1 MKGKRVFILMLLVL
15 TAFAC
20 GPMNSAINVRLS
32 LDTYQPLVDPAKY
45 ADYKGQTVV
54 FQSIDI
60 LAGDIANL
68 YFTSGDGEVG
78 YLLFH
83 APDKMQTP
91 VASFF
96 WYALDK
102 SFKQAG
108 LDVRE
113 VVPVLNAPD
122 LLIGITS
129 LTDQNIRFRVSLSRN
144 GKLLLQKNMAC
155 SKVLPPTKTDVPELR
170 RRMFAMI
177 DLMAETVL
185 SDPDFRREFFS
196 EKHRMD

>member
-1 MKGKRVFILMLLVL
+1 MNGKRVFVMTLLVL
-15 TAFAC
+15 AVFAC
-20 GPMNSAINVRLS
+20 GPMNSAISVRLS
-32 LDTYQPLVDPAKY
+32 LDTYQPLIDPAKY

-60 LAGDIANL
+60 LADDIANL

-102 SFKQAG
+102 TFKHAG
-108 LDVRE
+108 LDVKE
-113 VVPVLNAPD
+113 VVPVTNAPD
-122 LLIGITS
+122 LLIGIRS

-144 GKLLLQKNMAC
+144 GNLLLQKEMIC
-155 SKVLPPTKTDVPELR
+155 TKVLPPTKTGVPELR

-177 DLMAETVL
+177 DLMAETIL
-185 SDPDFRREFFS
+185 SDPDFKREFFS
-196 EKHRMD
+196 DKYRIN